1 MTTNPVLDALD
12 HTDRV
17 SLRETFS
24 VFGRALRYVAP
35 FRGRMAIKVLLT
47 VLSLAPMALL
57 GFPVKII
64 LDHVVLG
71 VPIPEL
77 FASDWADR
85 VVAPLAGLSR
95 VEVLEWMIG
104 IQLGMILLIGMF
116 GTDGS
121 QRDRA
126 IAELS
131 SGQDDATRSE
141 NDANRGHS
149 WAGGLFGMLD
159 FRFTMRLTQDLNHH
173 YRTSVFRTLQRL
185 PMTVFDDERIGDAVY
200 RVLYDTPSLTD
211 LASRMIITPIA
222 GPVQIGV
229 NAVLLLLVFPS
240 HPEIAGLAALF
251 LPLTTLVTLP
261 FAGLIRRAGLR
272 SRNAGS
278 ATTSTVEEG
287 MSNIV
292 AIQSLGAGARQTQ
305 RFDADSAQSFGRYRA
320 YILVIVGVV
329 VAAVVGGAVLV
340 TTAFVTVT
348 DLVISGDLSPGD
360 FTLMLAL
367 FWGVLITSGDVGRMW
382 VDLQSTLP
390 GLKRVFALMDLPTET
405 DPYGARVLPR
415 IERCVEL
422 DGVDFEYPDGT
433 PALRGID
440 LRIPVGQIT
449 ALCGPAGAGKT
460 TLAYMIPRF
469 LQPTR
474 GVVRADGAD
483 LERVT
488 RQSLREQV
496 AFVFQ
501 ENALFDATVAENL
514 RMARPDASDADLRR
528 AAEIAGAHDFV
539 AALPQGDDTPLGR
552 SGGKLSVGQKQ
563 RLSIARALLRDAP
576 VLVLD
581 EPTSALDPETELRL
595 VQSLREASRSR
606 AVVVIAHRLSTVRG
620 ADQIAFMERGSILER
635 GTHAEL
641 MALGGR
647 YRRFVELQTRGA
659 A

>member
-1 MTTNPVLDALD
+1 MTTSPAVDVLEPP
-12 HTDRV
+12 DRV
-17 SLRETFS
+17 GLRETLS

-35 FRGRMAIKVLLT
+35 FRGRLAFKIALT
-47 VLSLAPMALL
+47 VISLAPTALL

-71 VPIPEL
+71 VPISEL
-77 FASDWADR
+77 FATDWADGI
-85 VVAPLAGLSR
+85 VAPLEALTR
-95 VEVLEWMIG
+95 VEVLLWMIG
-104 IQLGMILLIGMF
+104 IQLAMIFLIGMF

-121 QRDRA
+121 QRDLA
-126 IAELS
+126 VAELPN
-131 SGQDDATRSE
+131 GQDDATRSE

-149 WAGGLFGMLD
+149 WAGGLFGMFD

-173 YRTSVFRTLQRL
+173 YRTSVFRSIQHL
-185 PMTVFDDERIGDAVY
+185 PMTLFDDERIGDALY
-200 RVLYDTPSLTD
+200 RVMYDTPSITD
-211 LASRMIITPIA
+211 LVGRLLITPVV
-222 GPVQIGV
+222 GPLQIGI
-229 NAVLLLLVFPS
+229 NALLLLLVFPA
-240 HPEIAGLAALF
+240 HPEIAVLAALF
-251 LPLTTLVTLP
+251 LPLALVVTLP
-261 FAGLIRRAGLR
+261 FAGTIRRTGLR
-272 SRNAGS
+272 SRAAGS
-278 ATTSTVEEG
+278 QTTSTIEED

-292 AIQSLGAGARQTQ
+292 AIQSLGAGARQTR
-305 RFDADSAQSFGRYRA
+305 RFDSDSERSYGRYRSYYLA
-320 YILVIVGVV
+320 VIGVGVAGALGAAVIVS
-329 VAAVVGGAVLV
+329 
-340 TTAFVTVT
+340 TAWIYVT
-348 DLVISGDLSPGD
+348 DLVIAGDLSVGD
-360 FTLMLAL
+360 FTLMSAL
-367 FWGVLITSGDVGRMW
+367 FYGVLVTSGSVGRLW
-382 VDLQSTLP
+382 VDAQSSLP
-390 GLKRVFALMDLPTET
+390 GLKRVFALMDLPSET

-415 IERCVEL
+415 IESHVEL
-422 DGVDFEYPDGT
+422 EGVDFDYPDGT
-433 PALRGID
+433 RALRGID
-440 LRIPVGQIT
+440 LRIPVGQVT

-483 LERVT
+483 LERIT

-514 RMARPDASDADLRR
+514 RMARPDASDAELRH
-528 AAEIAGAHDFV
+528 ACETAGAHDFI
-539 AALPQGDDTPLGR
+539 AALPQGYDTPLGR

-576 VLVLD
+576 LLVLD

-606 AVVVIAHRLSTVRG
+606 AVVVIAHRLSTVRS
-620 ADQIAFMERGSILER
+620 ADQIAFMERGSIIEK
-635 GTHAEL
+635 GTHVEL

>member
-1 MTTNPVLDALD
+1 MTNPALDALEPP
-12 HTDRV
+12 DRV
-17 SLRETFS
+17 SLRETLS
-24 VFGRALRYVAP
+24 VFGRALRYVGP
-35 FRGRMAIKVLLT
+35 FRGRLAFKIVLT
-47 VLSLAPMALL
+47 VISLAPMALL

-71 VPIPEL
+71 VPIAEL
-77 FASDWADR
+77 FATDWADR
-85 VVAPLAGLSR
+85 IVAPLEGLTR
-95 VEVLEWMIG
+95 VEVLLWMIG
-104 IQLGMILLIGMF
+104 IQLGMIVLIGMF

-121 QRDRA
+121 QRDLA
-126 IAELS
+126 VAELP

-149 WAGGLFGMLD
+149 WAGGLFGLFD

-173 YRTSVFRTLQRL
+173 YRTSVFRAIQRL
-185 PMTVFDDERIGDAVY
+185 PMTLFDDERIGDALY
-200 RVLYDTPSLTD
+200 RVMYDTPSITD
-211 LASRMIITPIA
+211 LVGRLLISPIV
-222 GPVQIGV
+222 GPVQIV
-229 NAVLLLLVFPS
+229 IHALLLLLVFPN
-240 HPEIAGLAALF
+240 HPEIAALAALF
-251 LPLTTLVTLP
+251 LPLSILVTLP
-261 FAGLIRRAGLR
+261 FAGTIRRAGMR
-272 SRNAGS
+272 SRAAGS
-278 ATTSTVEEG
+278 QTTSTIEEG

-292 AIQSLGAGARQTQ
+292 AIQSLGAGARQTR
-305 RFDADSAQSFGRYRA
+305 RFDSDSERSFGRYRSYFLA
-320 YILVIVGVV
+320 LIGVGV
-329 VAAVVGGAVLV
+329 AGAVGGAVIV
-340 TTAFVTVT
+340 TSAWIYVT
-348 DLVISGDLSPGD
+348 DLVIAGDLSPGD

-367 FWGVLITSGDVGRMW
+367 FWGVLVTAGSVGRLW
-382 VDLQSTLP
+382 VDAQSSLP
-390 GLKRVFALMDLPTET
+390 GLKRVFALMDLPSET
-405 DPYGARVLPR
+405 DPYGARPLPR
-415 IERCVEL
+415 IERHVEL
-422 DGVDFEYPDGT
+422 DDVDFDYPDGT
-433 PALRGID
+433 AALRGIT
-440 LRIPVGQIT
+440 LRIPVGQVT

-474 GVVRADGAD
+474 GLVRADGTD

-488 RQSLREQV
+488 RDSLRQQV

-528 AAEIAGAHDFV
+528 AAETAGAHDFIS
-539 AALPQGDDTPLGR
+539 ALPQGYDTPLGR
-552 SGGKLSVGQKQ
+552 GGGRLSVGQKQ

-595 VQSLREASRSR
+595 VQSLREASRTR
-606 AVVVIAHRLSTVRG
+606 AVVVIAHRLSTVRS
-620 ADQIAFMERGSILER
+620 ADQIVFMERGSIVER
-635 GTHAEL
+635 GTHGEL